1 MAGNPQ
7 ASIPPSGTSKLF
19 SRTKTGERGASVTRE
34 SLARDLAAFRKTGG
48 KIEVLG
54 NNRTLSPTEERE
66 QRTHRAAQAAA
77 ARTQAKAER

>member
-1 MAGNPQ
+1 MAGSPQ

-19 SRTKTGERGASVTRE
+19 SRNKSSERGASVTRE

-54 NNRTLSPTEERE
+54 NNRTLSPSEERE
-66 QRTHRAAQAAA
+66 QRNRRAAQAAA
-77 ARTQAKAER
+77 ARTRARSET